1 MRVFR
6 GIDSYEAIGPTCLT
20 TGTFDGVH
28 VGHVKILSQLNK
40 IAGEEG
46 LRSAMLTFHPHPRKV
61 LFPDHHGLAL
71 LTTLDEKLE
80 LLERA
85 GIQDVIIHPFSKEF
99 SRVDPIAYVRDL
111 LIEQLQM
118 KHMVIGYDH
127 RFGRNREGDIHQ
139 LIEMAPLYGFKVTE
153 IAAQE
158 VDDVN
163 VSSTKIRKALDEGDV
178 DAANTYLGY
187 RYRFSGE
194 VVPGKQRGKGLGF
207 PTANI
212 WVEDDTK
219 LIPKEGVYAVDALL
233 HGERFKGMMN
243 IGFNPTFEQE
253 GDKTMEVNL
262 FNFDRDI
269 YGERMIIE
277 LKKYLR
283 PEKRFGDV
291 NDLKKQMEKDRNDAY
306 ALD

>member
-6 GIDSYEAIGPTCLT
+6 DIGDYEAIGPTCLT

-28 VGHVKILSQLNK
+28 VGHIKILGQLN
-40 IAGEEG
+40 AMAAQEG
-46 LRSAMLTFHPHPRKV
+46 LRSTMLTFHPHPRKV

-71 LTTLDEKLE
+71 LSTLDEKLE
-80 LLERA
+80 LLENA

-111 LIEQLQM
+111 LIDQLKM

-139 LIEMAPLYGFKVTE
+139 LMEMAPLYGFKVTE
-153 IAAQE
+153 IAAKE

-163 VSSTKIRKALDEGDV
+163 VSSTKIRKALEEGDV

-187 RYRFSGE
+187 RYHFSGE

-212 WVEDDTK
+212 WVSDDTK
-219 LIPKEGVYAVDALL
+219 LIPKEGVYAVDAQVD
-233 HGERFKGMMN
+233 GQRYKGMMN
-243 IGFNPTFEQE
+243 IGVNPTFERE
-253 GDKTMEVNL
+253 GEKTVEVNL
-262 FNFDRDI
+262 FDFDGDI
-269 YGERMIIE
+269 YGKTMLIE

-291 NDLKKQMEKDRNDAY
+291 DALKEQMEKDRQHAY